1 MLHCSVIGD
10 TVYVFGSKLPG
21 TWPVFVLNDP
31 NVENVVSVH
40 DFVFT
45 SRQPQTNPSLKMSL
59 AVFQ

>member
-1 MLHCSVIGD
+1 M
-10 TVYVFGSKLPG
+10 
-21 TWPVFVLNDP
+21 FVLDDP
-31 NVENVVSVH
+31 NVENVVSVC

>member
-1 MLHCSVIGD
+1 M
-10 TVYVFGSKLPG
+10 
-21 TWPVFVLNDP
+21 FVLDDP

-45 SRQPQTNPSLKMSL
+45 SRQLQTNPSLQMSL